1 MSNYRAGDVIR
12 LTRIAN
18 GISQEALSDGICS
31 VQTLHRIENGKTR
44 VKQELYRKLM
54 EKMERIPEK
63 NYAVC
68 VGRDMELLEERFHF
82 ENAMNCYDYEN
93 AEKHLNSMK
102 EHADNNIITEQYL
115 KRAQNLLLYYQ
126 KKIDEAELIRQLE
139 ASLSLTVPDYM
150 HMLDK
155 NFPFTEQELLHL
167 MSIANAYAHQ
177 NQFDDSILI
186 LKKVICCIE
195 MEYMSGSY
203 TEHIKLICKRNLAV
217 YYSKKGEYKEAILL
231 LQECVE
237 PAKVKNE
244 GKMLLIILNDISCV
258 LMNQIE
264 AGEKDKNYISD
275 IKKYMKQS
283 YYIALAKD
291 NKMFAQ
297 KESKHFMEFF
307 HEEI

>member
-18 GISQEALSDGICS
+18 GISQEALSEGICS

-115 KRAQNLLLYYQ
+115 RRAQNLLLYYQ

-186 LKKVICCIE
+186 LKKVIRCIE
-195 MEYMSGSY
+195 MEYMSGPY
-203 TEHIKLICKRNLAV
+203 TEHMKLICKRNLAV
-217 YYSKKGEYKEAILL
+217 YYLWKKEYRKAFFI
-231 LQECVE
+231 LQECLE
-237 PAKVKNE
+237 IVKIGNE
-244 GKMLLIILNDISCV
+244 GNHLLKILNDIGCAI
-258 LMNQIE
+258 MEQIE
-264 AGEKDKNYISD
+264 SGEGD
-275 IKKYMKQS
+275 INNIFLAKKCIIQAYYM
-283 YYIALAKD
+283 ALAKD
-291 NKMFAQ
+291 NKMFAE
-297 KESKHFMEFF
+297 KEKKNFMEYF